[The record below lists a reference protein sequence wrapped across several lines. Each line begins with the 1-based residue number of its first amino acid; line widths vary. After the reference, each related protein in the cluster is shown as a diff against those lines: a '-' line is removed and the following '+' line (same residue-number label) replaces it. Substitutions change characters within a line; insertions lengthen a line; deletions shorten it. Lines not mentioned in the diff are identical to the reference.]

1 MKRSF
6 EFRFSCHS
14 PESGPPA
21 KASGRSRWAFAS
33 MATLPTPFT
42 AYSKDPGLTELLRRY
57 VCGLQP
63 RPSVQLSS
71 SMVIA
76 NDNEYSSERSLR
88 PLVFLLFVRWLNF
101 RFGLD
106 QSYESLVVPF
116 SQPESSY
123 GVGQLSIHQPTVD
136 CTL

>member
-1 MKRSF
+1 
-6 EFRFSCHS
+6 
-14 PESGPPA
+14 
-21 KASGRSRWAFAS
+21 
-33 MATLPTPFT
+33 MATLATSFGG
-42 AYSKDPGLTELLRRY
+42 YSKGPGLTELLRLY

-63 RPSVQLSS
+63 RPAVQLSS

>member
-1 MKRSF
+1 MGWDGSLRRFPEVDLGARLPAAADGALPQWLPWQPRSAVIP
-6 EFRFSCHS
+6 RV
-14 PESGPPA
+14 
-21 KASGRSRWAFAS
+21 R
-33 MATLPTPFT
+33 
-42 AYSKDPGLTELLRRY
+42 LTELLRLY